1 MLVHGQ
7 NLFNISEVTEYM
19 AKFEEKLQESDN
31 KINQLRADILRLD
44 AEIDACME
52 VDILS
57 GTATSKKDLSNVQA
71 RKANVESVLADEMKK
86 FYKIKEI
93 RDKGLAE
100 LIPQA
105 SKSIQQDLSAFSNI
119 VERAIF
125 AQLQAVRQQQEEL
138 LLTLVLARNSA
149 LNEIFEFNQACN
161 SAGLKRYERSVSNQ
175 IFHSA
180 GFITNRAFPELG
192 SPLLNCN
199 NLLAIEDVVS
209 RSRADANAIYNRD
222 KAPED
227 KAQLSPAK
235 TLKDID
241 LEAFLESLSSK

>member
-1 MLVHGQ
+1 MLVQGH

-31 KINQLRADILRLD
+31 KINQLKSDISKLD
-44 AEIDACME
+44 TEIDACME
-52 VDILS
+52 VDVLS

-71 RKANVESVLADEMKK
+71 RKAFAESVIADEMKK

-105 SKSIQQDLSAFSNI
+105 SKLIQQDLSAFSNI

-125 AQLQAVRQQQEEL
+125 SQLQVVRQQQEEL
-138 LLTLVLARNSA
+138 LLTLALARDTA

-161 SAGLKRYERSVSNQ
+161 LAGLKQYERSASNQ
-175 IFHSA
+175 MFHSA
-180 GFITNRAFPELG
+180 GFVPNRAFPELG

-199 NLLAIEDVVS
+199 NLQTVEDVMS
-209 RSRADANAIYNRD
+209 RSRADANAMYNQD

-227 KAQLSPAK
+227 KAQLPQAK
-235 TLKDID
+235 TLKDIN
-241 LEAFLESLSSK
+241 LEAFLDSLIGK